1 MLNLHDLLNYFL
13 LLVEFERPLCSL
25 DSPKLILKF
34 ASDCENVCEFSI
46 FLVYHFRKLVKLVGN
61 ENGEPVIAERQ
72 IRIMDKPL
80 GQRDYD
86 DGML

>member
-1 MLNLHDLLNYFL
+1 MIIYSSCLNYTYSINNC
-13 LLVEFERPLCSL
+13 VCVKSQSWSL
-25 DSPKLILKF
+25 SSPVI
-34 ASDCENVCEFSI
+34 E
-46 FLVYHFRKLVKLVGN
+46 GN

-80 GQRDYD
+80 GQRDFD

>member
-1 MLNLHDLLNYFL
+1 MTEVKTLIVYFT
-13 LLVEFERPLCSL
+13 E
-25 DSPKLILKF
+25 
-34 ASDCENVCEFSI
+34 
-46 FLVYHFRKLVKLVGN
+46 GN

-86 DGML
+86 DGMSYMASVRSLWYI

>member
-1 MLNLHDLLNYFL
+1 MTEVKTLIVYFT
-13 LLVEFERPLCSL
+13 E
-25 DSPKLILKF
+25 
-34 ASDCENVCEFSI
+34 
-46 FLVYHFRKLVKLVGN
+46 GN

-86 DGML
+86 DGMSYIFMASVRSLWYM